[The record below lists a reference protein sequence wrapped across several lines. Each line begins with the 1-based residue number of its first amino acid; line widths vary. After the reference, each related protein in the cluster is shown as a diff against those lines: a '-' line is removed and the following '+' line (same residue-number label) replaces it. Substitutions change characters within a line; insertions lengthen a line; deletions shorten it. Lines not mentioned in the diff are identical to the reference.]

1 MLIEEV
7 LKQWNDEKK
16 GELVLK
22 GSRLMTEI
30 VGLMKDKE
38 ELVKKIE
45 VKQKELC
52 NLKVEE
58 LNPELLSVLKD
69 YISKNQ

>member
-7 LKQWNDEKK
+7 LKQWSEEKK
-16 GELVLK
+16 GELILK

-30 VGLMKDKE
+30 VGLMKDRE
-38 ELVKKIE
+38 ELVKKIDI
-45 VKQKELC
+45 KQKELC
-52 NLKVEE
+52 SLKVEE
-58 LNPELLSVLKD
+58 LNPELLVVLKD